1 MHITVMFSRKHS
13 KKVIDVLTH
22 PSSFISLALVFFL
35 IIQTVHRINRAM
47 TISAMAE
54 ATTPPPTAAPLT
66 PDLPP
71 VFVATVDAIN
81 RNFNIIMPQ
90 RW

>member
-1 MHITVMFSRKHS
+1 M
-13 KKVIDVLTH
+13 
-22 PSSFISLALVFFL
+22 VFFL

-71 VFVATVDAIN
+71 VLAMIDAIN
-81 RNFNIIMPQ
+81 RNYRHNNLICPKDSIVGTNYFNLILEVIRTINIFAP
-90 RW
+90 